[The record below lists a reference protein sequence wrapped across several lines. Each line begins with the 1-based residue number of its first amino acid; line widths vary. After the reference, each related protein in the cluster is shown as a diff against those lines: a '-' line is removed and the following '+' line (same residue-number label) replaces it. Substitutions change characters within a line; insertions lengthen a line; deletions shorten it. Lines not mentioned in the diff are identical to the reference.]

1 MLHCLVHCSRLRRAL
16 QMGLALLLVSVAG
29 CGWFGSSLR
38 PDLPLT
44 ERPRLAVLEFGMG
57 IKITSLSSVKSVE
70 EALSPEQEAL
80 LIGQAVQD
88 IRAEARKLLYQ
99 RLEKGEQFQLVPIE
113 DVDAAVA
120 GLGFDPNTPL
130 NPEQVT
136 MLRSKLDTDLLVGG
150 VVQDYGKVRWQW
162 LAAGMLTDTTAET
175 IVIGL
180 ATAWNPVA
188 MAANVGFN
196 LLTSTPIWFGGGY
209 LFGVALRPVRVEAWA
224 ADAQSGE
231 QVWDSMEVAVYARER
246 LKELS
251 EENRRKKE
259 MQLQVNLSKTIE
271 DLGDSLLDAGLTIS
285 KLRELAGRYSRTK

>member
-1 MLHCLVHCSRLRRAL
+1 M
-16 QMGLALLLVSVAG
+16 
-29 CGWFGSSLR
+29 
-38 PDLPLT
+38 
-44 ERPRLAVLEFGMG
+44 LAVLEFGMG
-57 IKITSLSSVKSVE
+57 IEITSLSSVKSVE
-70 EALSPEQEAL
+70 EALSPEQEAI
-80 LIGQAVQD
+80 LIAQAVQD

-99 RLEKGEQFQLVPIE
+99 RLEKGEQFQLVPLE

-120 GLGFDPNTPL
+120 GLGLDPTTPL

-136 MLRSKLDTDLLVGG
+136 MLRSKLDTALLVGG

-162 LAAGMLTDTTAET
+162 LAAGMLTDTTVESL
-175 IVIGL
+175 VIGL
-180 ATAWNPVA
+180 ATAWNPAA

-271 DLGDSLLDAGLTIS
+271 NLGDSLLDAGLTIS
-285 KLRELAGRYSRTK
+285 KLQNLRRP